1 MTRAAAAFMRSE
13 LGTFISPTEGAMNF
27 DGMFASMIKFIEDQ
41 PQAEYKIIVG
51 SDSQVTDRICFVTA
65 VIIHR
70 LGKGGKYY
78 YQRQYHRKLTSLRQ
92 KIFYEASLSLY
103 VAGLMADRLAENG
116 QASRH
121 VEIHLDVGQRGTTRD
136 LIREVVGMVTGS
148 GFNAKI
154 KPDSFAASNVAD
166 RHTK

>member
-1 MTRAAAAFMRSE
+1 MARGATAFAQTE
-13 LGTFISPTEGAMNF
+13 LGHFISPTEGKMNF
-27 DGMFASMIKFIEDQ
+27 DGMFASIINFIEDQ
-41 PQAEYKIIVG
+41 PGAEYKIIVG

-92 KIFYEASLSLY
+92 KIFYETSLSLY

-116 QASRH
+116 QASRD
-121 VEIHLDVGQRGTTRD
+121 VEIHLDVGQRGTTRE

-148 GFNAKI
+148 GFDAKI
-154 KPDSFAASNVAD
+154 KPDSYAASNVAD